1 MVTYSITGNTN
12 SAMFSVQPSVAS
24 NGNLTYTP
32 AANANGTAAITVTLT
47 DNGGTANGGVDSSS
61 QTFNINVTSVND
73 PPIAAND
80 VGKTV
85 PKNSSGTVINV
96 LTNDSIY
103 PDSGETLTITAKST
117 PAHGTVAITGGGTTI
132 TYTPTFGY
140 LGSDSF
146 TYTIRDDGSPPLS
159 DTATVLLTVVQS
171 GTVTRLS
178 GASRYDTSAAIS
190 AASFGTGVPVAY
202 IATGL
207 GFADALSGAPV
218 AGIQGGPILLV
229 PGTSI
234 PTVIRNELTRLAPAK
249 IVILGGTGAV
259 SAGVATALVPY
270 TTGTVTRLSGAT
282 RYDTSAKI
290 SQQNFLPNVP
300 VAYIATGLGF
310 PDALSGAPVGGV
322 TGGPILLVPGT
333 SIPTAIS
340 TELLRLHPGRIVILG
355 GTGVV
360 STGVQTLLA
369 TYTSGTVTR
378 LSGASRYD
386 TSAAISTANFS
397 PHVAVVYIATGLGF
411 PDALSG
417 APVAGLAAGP
427 ILLVPGTSIPAVIDT
442 ELKRLL
448 PSNIIILGG
457 TGVVST
463 GVQTALQT
471 YTSGP

>member
-1 MVTYSITGNTN
+1 M
-12 SAMFSVQPSVAS
+12 
-24 NGNLTYTP
+24 
-32 AANANGTAAITVTLT
+32 T
-47 DNGGTANGGVDSSS
+47 DNGGTANGGVDTSAP
-61 QTFNINVTSVND
+61 QTFMISVTPVND

-103 PDSGETLTITAKST
+103 PDSGETLTIISKST
-117 PAHGTVAITGGGTTI
+117 AAHGTVAITGGGTTI
-132 TYTPTFGY
+132 TYTPVFGY

-146 TYTIRDDGSPPLS
+146 TYTITDDGSPPKT

-234 PTVIRNELTRLAPAK
+234 PTVIRNELTRLAPSN

-259 SAGVATALVPY
+259 SASVATALGAY
-270 TTGTVTRLSGAT
+270 TTGTVTRLSGT
-282 RYDTSAKI
+282 SRYDTSAKI
-290 SQQNFLPNVP
+290 SQANFLPNVP

-310 PDALSGAPVGGV
+310 PDALSGAPVGGI

-333 SIPTAIS
+333 SIPAAIW
-340 TELLRLHPGRIVILG
+340 TELL
-355 GTGVV
+355 
-360 STGVQTLLA
+360 A
-369 TYTSGTVTR
+369 
-378 LSGASRYD
+378 
-386 TSAAISTANFS
+386 
-397 PHVAVVYIATGLGF
+397 
-411 PDALSG
+411 
-417 APVAGLAAGP
+417 
-427 ILLVPGTSIPAVIDT
+427 
-442 ELKRLL
+442 
-448 PSNIIILGG
+448 
-457 TGVVST
+457 
-463 GVQTALQT
+463 
-471 YTSGP
+471 